1 MKNIALFVF
10 CAALV
15 LPVISFPIRAAAAP
29 AYDGG
34 TTFRDMEG
42 KEWSLSEVREGGKT
56 VLMDRKAL
64 EADNMGGVYTIS
76 FQEGR
81 LSGMGAPN
89 RYFAPYT
96 SGGNRTLTIG
106 NVASTLMLAFRE
118 PEGLKENE
126 YFNYLS
132 NVTRWDLSQGKLEL
146 HSTDSNRAEAVLIFT
161 SN

>member
-1 MKNIALFVF
+1 MKKSAWFVI
-10 CAALV
+10 CAV
-15 LPVISFPIRAAAAP
+15 LLLPAMSFPFRAGAAP

-34 TTFRDMEG
+34 TTFADVEG
-42 KEWSLSEVREGGKT
+42 KEWILSEVRDGGKT
-56 VLMDRKAL
+56 TLMDRKAL

-96 SGGNRTLTIG
+96 SGANRTLTIG

-118 PEGLKENE
+118 PDGLKENE

-132 NVTRWDLSQGKLEL
+132 SITRWDLTEGKLEL
-146 HSTDSNRAEAVLIFT
+146 SGSAGAILIFVL
-161 SN
+161 N